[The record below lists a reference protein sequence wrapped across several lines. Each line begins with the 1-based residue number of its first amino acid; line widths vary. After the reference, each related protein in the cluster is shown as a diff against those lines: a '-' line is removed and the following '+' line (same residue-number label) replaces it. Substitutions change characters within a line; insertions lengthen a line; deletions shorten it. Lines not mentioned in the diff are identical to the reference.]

1 MFVIMLFYIIIVFC
15 IMEYLGM
22 QYVYECAV
30 LKKKKDLE
38 AWIFTIVAKS

>member
-1 MFVIMLFYIIIVFC
+1 MLFYIIIVFC

-30 LKKKKDLE
+30 LKKKRFRSMD
-38 AWIFTIVAKS
+38 FHNCS